1 MGKILVAYYSAQGHT
16 KRIAEVVASKL
27 GADLFEIQ
35 PAEPYYDEDLDWTD
49 NDSRVT
55 REHNNE
61 SEREMELVQYTPDN
75 WSEYDTII
83 LGYPI
88 WWGIAAWPVD
98 AFLRSN
104 IFADKTV
111 IPFATS
117 HSSPLGGSDR
127 LLLNFVSG
135 VKEWRDGVRLSQDAS
150 DDVVET
156 WVNSL
161 GLVGS
166 EE

>member
-16 KRIAEVVASKL
+16 KRISEIIASKL

-35 PAEPYYDEDLDWTD
+35 PAEPYYDEDLDWMD
-49 NDSRVT
+49 NDSRVS

-61 SEREMELVQYTPDN
+61 NEREMELVQFTPDN
-75 WSEYDTII
+75 WSEYDTVI

-98 AFLRSN
+98 AFLRGN

-127 LLLNFVSG
+127 LLLNFVSS
-135 VKEWRDGVRLSQDAS
+135 VKEWRDGVRFSQDAGE
-150 DDVVET
+150 DVIGT
-156 WVNSL
+156 WVNAL
-161 GLVGS
+161 GLTDS